1 MDLTPIGRRIK
12 YARQNAR
19 LTQDEL
25 ASMTG
30 LTPTHISCIERGVK
44 PPKLDTFIHIANILD
59 VSSDVLLQDVLCQT
73 GDPLASELAASIHRM
88 PKQDQRR
95 ALKIIQA
102 FSDPD

>member
-12 YARQNAR
+12 SARQNAN

-30 LTPTHISCIERGVK
+30 LSPTHISCIERGVK

-59 VSSDVLLQDVLCQT
+59 VSSDVLLQDVLDQA
-73 GDPLASELAASIHRM
+73 GDPLAAELAASIHRM
-88 PKQDQRR
+88 PEQDQHR
-95 ALKIIQA
+95 ALKIIRA
-102 FSDPD
+102 LSAPD